1 MRRHA
6 ITKNKYSLYTIN
18 DICNS
23 FSYISDQHYYDI
35 FGTAKTKLKECS
47 PGCID
52 YYYDDL
58 QYFNG
63 DTSRPRER
71 LFFSNYT
78 HLANKLY
85 PLPIS
90 LRTIYRPYIG
100 FRTVA
105 GDAREQ
111 ATNFTHCPDFWNI
124 YKVEAAVYPTDDVFN
139 MCRDEAFYR
148 QDPDE
153 SIDCA
158 YTEKVGYSV
167 ITIGA
172 TLIVTMY
179 IVAYLIIFIEKVKNI
194 EIALSSK
201 IRDEFK
207 ITAYTTRGFF
217 LSTKVSIKVALTTAV
232 SLSMPKMNN

>member
-1 MRRHA
+1 M
-6 ITKNKYSLYTIN
+6 
-18 DICNS
+18 
-23 FSYISDQHYYDI
+23 
-35 FGTAKTKLKECS
+35 
-47 PGCID
+47 
-52 YYYDDL
+52 
-58 QYFNG
+58 
-63 DTSRPRER
+63 
-71 LFFSNYT
+71 
-78 HLANKLY
+78 Y

-207 ITAYTTRGFF
+207 ITACTTRGFF
-217 LSTKVSIKVALTTAV
+217 LSIKVALTTVV
-232 SLSMPKMNN
+232 SLSMPKMNNWQVLVKDSILFLIAPAVEALDIMLEGAYVVRLARILNRFLIKASTIRLMLNLYTVAVFKDITQHFILICIFFVDHFHCSNRLNSK